1 MPLCM
6 QALYSKNAAGM
17 MQACVALK
25 DLAFLDSNAVLPSLL
40 DRIYAALTTLTEVV
54 AKGLRL

>member
-1 MPLCM
+1 M

-54 AKGLRL
+54 AEGLRH